1 MPWGWPLSRFPAA
14 SLGDL
19 LGRRKVFVGGI
30 ALFAVASLLCGLSH
44 TPTMLN
50 LARVV
55 QGVGGAM
62 MFATS
67 LALIAQ
73 EFEPRERGTAFG
85 LWGATTGFAVA
96 VGPLVGGVL
105 TEGIGWEW
113 MFFVNVPIGIA
124 TVAMTMRVPDSER
137 DPSARVDWAVTFSGA
152 LFCLVFALIRGN
164 AEGWDSATILALFA
178 VSVVLLAAF
187 VTIERRTPQP
197 MLESRPC
204 SANPPSRARR

>member
-1 MPWGWPLSRFPAA
+1 MGGRRLRPGAGCSPASA
-14 SLGDL
+14 GSLGDL

-85 LWGATTGFAVA
+85 LWGATTSFAVA

-113 MFFVNVPIGIA
+113 IFFVNVPIGIA
-124 TVAMTMRVPDSER
+124 TVAMTSCACP
-137 DPSARVDWAVTFSGA
+137 T
-152 LFCLVFALIRGN
+152 
-164 AEGWDSATILALFA
+164 
-178 VSVVLLAAF
+178 
-187 VTIERRTPQP
+187 
-197 MLESRPC
+197 
-204 SANPPSRARR
+204 RARSVGARRLGRARHLQRRALLPRVCPHPRQRRGLG